1 MSRLRE
7 PSTWAGVSGA
17 AAALAGAP
25 LALLAPVQPW
35 LALLSA
41 LAGVVAV
48 YLASNHPA
56 ATRRMR
62 PSLMPRPPARNNHL
76 YTMCKDGMASHAGIW
91 PKQSPAVPGFSGN
104 GEGLLFAL
112 SQVNIHHGLLN
123 ISHGDG
129 DNPST

>member
-25 LALLAPVQPW
+25 LAVLVPAQPW

-48 YLASNHPA
+48 YLREQSSTTTDATKPDAGASG
-56 ATRRMR
+56 
-62 PSLMPRPPARNNHL
+62 S
-76 YTMCKDGMASHAGIW
+76 
-91 PKQSPAVPGFSGN
+91 
-104 GEGLLFAL
+104 E
-112 SQVNIHHGLLN
+112 
-123 ISHGDG
+123 
-129 DNPST
+129 